1 MGDKERIL
9 VVDDE
14 PGMCEFLE
22 YLLEGEGYEVET
34 TLSGAEGLLKL
45 EENGF
50 ALVLADI
57 KMPGMDGI
65 ELLRR
70 VRELDKN
77 IVFVVMTAYA
87 SMETAIKA
95 IKYGAYDYLG
105 KPFDDTEKILTV
117 IERGLSRYR
126 ELVSEERLISMDTQ
140 SQS

>member
-1 MGDKERIL
+1 MGNRERIL
-9 VVDDE
+9 IVDDE

-22 YLLEGEGYEVET
+22 YLLEGEGYEVDT
-34 TLSGAEGLLKL
+34 SLSGAEGLLKL
-45 EENGF
+45 EDNGF

-70 VRELDKN
+70 VRELDEN
-77 IVFVVMTAYA
+77 VVFIVMTAYA

-105 KPFDDTEKILTV
+105 KPFDDTEKILAV
-117 IERGLSRYR
+117 IERGMAYY
-126 ELVSEERLISMDTQ
+126 EEIIAGERLISLDAQ
-140 SQS
+140 P

>member
-1 MGDKERIL
+1 MASKARIL
-9 VVDDE
+9 IVDDE

-22 YLLEGEGYEVET
+22 YLLEGEGYEVST
-34 TLSGAEGLLKL
+34 TLSGAEGLLQL

-70 VRELDKN
+70 VREVDKN
-77 IVFVVMTAYA
+77 VVFVVMTAYA

-105 KPFDDTEKILTV
+105 KPFDDTDKILAV
-117 IERGLSRYR
+117 IERGMVRYQ
-126 ELVSEERLISMDTQ
+126 ELVAEERLISMNAQ
-140 SQS
+140 A

>member
-1 MGDKERIL
+1 MGNKARIL
-9 VVDDE
+9 IVDDE

-22 YLLEGEGYEVET
+22 YLLEGEGYEVST
-34 TLSGAEGLLKL
+34 ALSGAEGLLRL

-77 IVFVVMTAYA
+77 VVFVVMTAYA

-105 KPFDDTEKILTV
+105 KPFEDTDKILAV
-117 IERGLSRYR
+117 IERGVARYQ
-126 ELVSEERLISMDTQ
+126 ELAAEERLVSKGAQ
-140 SQS
+140 S

>member
-9 VVDDE
+9 IVDDE

-34 TLSGAEGLLKL
+34 TLSGAEGLLNL

-70 VRELDKN
+70 VRELDKH

-117 IERGLSRYR
+117 IERGVARYK
-126 ELVSEERLISMDTQ
+126 ELVAEERFVSVDA
-140 SQS
+140 

>member
-1 MGDKERIL
+1 MASKARIL
-9 VVDDE
+9 IVDDE

-22 YLLEGEGYEVET
+22 YLLEGEGYEVST
-34 TLSGAEGLLKL
+34 ALSGAEGLLQL

-70 VRELDKN
+70 VREVDKN
-77 IVFVVMTAYA
+77 VVFVVMTAYA

-105 KPFDDTEKILTV
+105 KPFDDTDKILAV
-117 IERGLSRYR
+117 IERGMVRYQ
-126 ELVSEERLISMDTQ
+126 ELVAEERLISMNAQ
-140 SQS
+140 A

>member
-1 MGDKERIL
+1 METQKRIL
-9 VVDDE
+9 IVDDE
-14 PGMCEFLE
+14 AGMCEFLA
-22 YLLEGEGYEVET
+22 YLLEGEGYEVDT
-34 TLSGAEGLLKL
+34 APSGAEGLLKL
-45 EENGF
+45 EEDGF

-70 VRELDKN
+70 VRELDKDV
-77 IVFVVMTAYA
+77 VFVVMTAYA

-117 IERGLSRYR
+117 IERGLAHYQ
-126 ELVSEERLISMDTQ
+126 ELVAEKRLISMDAQ
-140 SQS
+140 P

>member
-9 VVDDE
+9 IVDDE
-14 PGMCEFLE
+14 PGMCEFLQ
-22 YLLEGEGYEVET
+22 YLLEGEGYEANSA
-34 TLSGAEGLLKL
+34 LSGAEGLLKL

-57 KMPGMDGI
+57 KMPGIDGI

-77 IVFVVMTAYA
+77 IVFIVMTAYA

-105 KPFDDTEKILTV
+105 KPFDDTGKILSV
-117 IERGLSRYR
+117 IERGLAHYQ
-126 ELVSEERLISMDTQ
+126 EIAAEEHLLSLDTQ
-140 SQS
+140 P